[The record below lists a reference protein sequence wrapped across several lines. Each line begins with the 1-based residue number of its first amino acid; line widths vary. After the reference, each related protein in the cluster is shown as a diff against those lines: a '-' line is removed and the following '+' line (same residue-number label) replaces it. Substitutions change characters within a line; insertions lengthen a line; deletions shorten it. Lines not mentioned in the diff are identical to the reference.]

1 MGGLRLWTAFLGKNP
16 EKCKGLYSLIRVGHP
31 KFSQYNHLHPLH
43 GLRLGIIN
51 VVVVEQVQQP
61 VHAQMGNMMRYRLM
75 LPLRLC
81 NGNRPTQRQITKRQI
96 NAI

>member
-1 MGGLRLWTAFLGKNP
+1 
-16 EKCKGLYSLIRVGHP
+16 
-31 KFSQYNHLHPLH
+31 
-43 GLRLGIIN
+43 
-51 VVVVEQVQQP
+51 
-61 VHAQMGNMMRYRLM
+61 MGNMMRYRLM